1 MAAKST
7 SNYLPTPILDTVRS
21 NILEKITN
29 EGGYAYVSMDT
40 RATETNDISSA
51 EAGLE
56 MAWEQLHSGPW
67 HSVLPIWR
75 DAYAMSCLHVA
86 SFQYRNGDF
95 KQALK
100 VLDMGLIMGGNLLRQ
115 DLDSAINLISLMKSR
130 ISNGCGDEY
139 LEVEEKKKNE
149 TSVGLFKCSS
159 NVAEMLKVLP
169 NRSLSC
175 KTVEEKSSLSLEGF
189 LCDYFLSS
197 TPVIISDGMS
207 HWPASKKWKDINYL
221 KTVAGDRTVPVEV
234 GKNYLCQDWKQEMIT
249 FSQFLDRVQ
258 SNECSPPGPTYLA
271 QHPLFEQIQEL
282 RKDILVPDYCFVGG
296 GELRS
301 LNAWF
306 GPAGTVTPLHHDP
319 HHNILAQVVGR
330 KYIRLYP
337 ASISEDLYPFTETML
352 CNSSQ
357 VDLDNLDVKQ
367 FPKAKDLEFMDCV
380 LDEGQ
385 MLYIPPKW
393 WHYVRSLTTSFS
405 HSEPTLPVEPK
416 VEKVILLSNPLFTS
430 PSPESRDRLV
440 REEPLTL
447 IFPRRSVL
455 GVTWVDNH
463 RQVEEEE
470 RGFRRGRISSV
481 LPTWYPRRPLGD
493 ITAVVDVIERR
504 RSRLREANHQQNT
517 TPLQLVST
525 PRAPLEHSLSLVTP
539 KPAVKILSDEGD
551 SDFRTPQQK
560 LLDSIEQ
567 VEKIMKEEIKR
578 MQSTPAAKKAVR
590 EKKVRVVM
598 SMR

>member
-1 MAAKST
+1 MAAKSN
-7 SNYLPTPILDTVRS
+7 SNHLPTPILDTVRS
-21 NILEKITN
+21 NLLEKITN
-29 EGGYAYVSMDT
+29 EGGYAYVSMNT
-40 RATETNDISSA
+40 RTTEADDIRAA

-95 KQALK
+95 KEALK

-115 DLDSAINLISLMKSR
+115 DLDSAINLISLTKSR
-130 ISNGCGDEY
+130 IISNGSNDEY
-139 LEVEEKKKNE
+139 LEERKMME
-149 TSVGLFKCSS
+149 TGNFNGFSSSS
-159 NVAEMLKVLP
+159 NVAEMLEVLP
-169 NRSLSC
+169 NKSLSC
-175 KTVEEKSSLSLEGF
+175 KIVETKSSLSLESF

-197 TPVIISDGMS
+197 TPVIISDSIS
-207 HWPASKKWKDINYL
+207 HWPASKKWKDIDYL

-249 FSQFLDRVQ
+249 FSQFLERVQ
-258 SNECSPPGPTYLA
+258 SNECCPPGPTYLA

-357 VDLDNLDVKQ
+357 VDLDNLDAKE
-367 FPKAKDLEFMDCV
+367 FPKATNLDFMDCI

-405 HSEPTLPVEPK
+405 VSFWWSEGN
-416 VEKVILLSNPLFTS
+416 S
-430 PSPESRDRLV
+430 
-440 REEPLTL
+440 
-447 IFPRRSVL
+447 
-455 GVTWVDNH
+455 
-463 RQVEEEE
+463 
-470 RGFRRGRISSV
+470 
-481 LPTWYPRRPLGD
+481 
-493 ITAVVDVIERR
+493 
-504 RSRLREANHQQNT
+504 
-517 TPLQLVST
+517 
-525 PRAPLEHSLSLVTP
+525 
-539 KPAVKILSDEGD
+539 
-551 SDFRTPQQK
+551 
-560 LLDSIEQ
+560 
-567 VEKIMKEEIKR
+567 
-578 MQSTPAAKKAVR
+578 
-590 EKKVRVVM
+590 
-598 SMR
+598 